1 MKKIFIYFMFISLF
15 CYQNDLFPQDAAATG
30 ISRAFNPAISVN
42 SLFAGM
48 ASSRTAPIWLEMGL
62 DPKLQYQEICLEMTS
77 NVDVYLQSKAAFSAE
92 ENEGVNVEEAYV
104 TTLRLPVI
112 LRAGKMFN
120 TFGQQ
125 NLYHLHHMPFAEPPM
140 ILKQV
145 FGHNLHEVGVE
156 ASYLVPLHWFSDIT
170 AGILNGDNAYL
181 FNSDRQSDL
190 GYLFHIDNLW
200 DLSDEFAF
208 RFGGSY
214 LTGKSGQEIPD
225 GLWTDLKN
233 QRMLSRTWGID
244 FHLKWKPLQYS
255 RYRSFILQ
263 GEYVNASM
271 AAKGR
276 STQALQGFF
285 IQALRQFKLRW
296 WLQARYDWFKR
307 PDELRAFFPEPVQS
321 DSNPGHDLTGKRAS
335 LAIAFVPTEFS
346 AFRIQYNY
354 IDLSGKKEQ
363 QLIVQ
368 MNITIGSHPAHKY

>member
-1 MKKIFIYFMFISLF
+1 MKKEFICIMFIATF
-15 CYQNDLFPQDAAATG
+15 CYQTDLISQDAAATG

-48 ASSRTAPIWLEMGL
+48 ASSRAEPIWQEMSIK
-62 DPKLQYQEICLEMTS
+62 PKLQYQEISLEMTS
-77 NVDVYLQSKAAFSAE
+77 NVDVYLQSKVALSAE
-92 ENEGVNVEEAYV
+92 KNKGVGIEEAYV

-120 TFGQQ
+120 TFGQH
-125 NLYHLHHMPFAEPPM
+125 NLYHLHHMAFAEPPM

-145 FGHNLHEVGVE
+145 FGGGLNEVGVE
-156 ASYLVPLHWFSDIT
+156 ASYLIPLSWYYDVT

-181 FNSDRQSDL
+181 FNSDRQIDL

-200 DLSDEFAF
+200 DLSDEIAL
-208 RFGGSY
+208 RLGGSY
-214 LTGKSGQEIPD
+214 LTGKSGKAVPE
-225 GLWTDLKN
+225 GLWSDLTN

-244 FHLKWKPLQYS
+244 FHLKWKPLKYG
-255 RYRSFILQ
+255 RYRSFVLQ
-263 GEYVNASM
+263 GEYVNASIS
-271 AAKGR
+271 AKSR
-276 STQALQGFF
+276 STRPLHGFF

-307 PDELRAFFPEPVQS
+307 PQELQAFFPEPILS
-321 DSNPGHDLTGKRAS
+321 GLNHDLDLSGKRVSFA
-335 LAIAFVPTEFS
+335 LAFVPTEFS

-354 IDLSGKKEQ
+354 MELSGKKEQ